1 MTGKLIKYEI
11 KSGVRLIG
19 ILWAALVAASILAGI
34 SVGIVQDAIP
44 EDGLELARNLFSII
58 PPILYGAIFMAVMV
72 VTVLIIVMR
81 FYRGLLGDEG
91 YLMHTLPVKVWQLIT
106 AKGVVAAGIVLISC
120 VLAVLSIM
128 IIVGFT
134 GGFGEIMNALREL
147 FSVMGKEPQTII
159 LLLEVIIVMI
169 AGVLKSVYQIYAAMA
184 IGQLAGK
191 FRMLISLGAYI
202 AISIALTVIVAVLAV
217 IGDATGLD
225 VWLSEVIANYV
236 TNLDEPDRAFG
247 LGHAGMAVVFL
258 ATAVQLAAFHIIAE
272 RILTKKL
279 NLQ

>member
-11 KSGVRLIG
+11 KSSIRLIG
-19 ILWAALVAASILAGI
+19 ILWAALITASILAGI

-44 EDGLELARNLFSII
+44 EDGLELARVLFSAI
-58 PPILYGAIFMAVMV
+58 PPILYGAIFMAVIV

-106 AKGVVAAGIVLISC
+106 AKGAVAGGIVTISC
-120 VLAVLSIM
+120 LLAVLSIM
-128 IIVGFT
+128 ILIGFT
-134 GGFGEIMNALREL
+134 GGFGDMMDVLSEMFR
-147 FSVMGKEPQTII
+147 VMGEEPQTII
-159 LLLEVIIVMI
+159 LLLEIVIVMI
-169 AGVLKSVYQIYAAMA
+169 ASVLKSVYQIYAAMA

-191 FRMLISLGAYI
+191 FRLLTSLGAYVG
-202 AISIALTVIVAVLAV
+202 ISIALTIIAAVLVAVGNAV
-217 IGDATGLD
+217 GLD
-225 VWLSEVIANYV
+225 IWLTELITDY
-236 TNLDEPDRAFG
+236 TMNLERPDRAFG
-247 LGHAGMAVVFL
+247 LGHMGMAVAFVL
-258 ATAVQLAAFHIIAE
+258 TALQLAVFHIIAE